1 MTPLAHPH
9 RVPPAAPPCPAVLSG
24 LDADVCH
31 LCQRLAQL
39 IDPQEFAFVC
49 EHERQP
55 PRRSPDR
62 SDGGPD
68 AHLS

>member
-55 PRRSPDR
+55 ARRSPER

>member
-1 MTPLAHPH
+1 MTPLAHPP
-9 RVPPAAPPCPAVLSG
+9 RVLPAASPCPAMLTG

-55 PRRSPDR
+55 ARRSPEQ
-62 SDGGPD
+62 SDGAPD
-68 AHLS
+68 AYFS